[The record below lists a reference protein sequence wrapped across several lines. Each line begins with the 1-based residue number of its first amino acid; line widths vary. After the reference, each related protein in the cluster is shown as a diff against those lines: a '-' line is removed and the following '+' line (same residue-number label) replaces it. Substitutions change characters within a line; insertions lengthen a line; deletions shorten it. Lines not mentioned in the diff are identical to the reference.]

1 MTNEEMLLQT
11 LGTNEDAKTT
21 LANILTEY
29 FPSVVSELSLPAR
42 IVEKF
47 YDWQFPFIYTT
58 DGAGTRKW
66 SVSVRALCE
75 RNPKLADLDAFF
87 NASGTD
93 GTFQETY
100 GGNDTETNTDNSAR
114 RTKTE
119 FNGVD
124 DPTSQSTSE
133 SIVVEPVDGK
143 NTTERKTE
151 YGKTRTYAD
160 GRTWSQILADV
171 MDTRGPVYLFIN
183 SFAQIMREPAE
194 DPCDM
199 PVYPPSMQMKVN
211 VNTIPAGDPATASV
225 TNQGTLYNAI
235 FDVLFNIPQ
244 GERGIEAL
252 MSTYTL
258 TKESDPNVNDQVTIT
273 AENFPTYFSRDPAI
287 DDRCIFVAKNT
298 STGESFI
305 LGVTCTTKLENYAV
319 FTVVSVVS
327 TSQDLSNYAQIDG
340 SYAGLTSGQAEMLT
354 DPFTIGRDAPTAT
367 SGYIKFATVSLPEA
381 YRVGVARFE
390 ILDKNYV
397 NTQTLPCGIELAI
410 KNLGAQSCTINANLL
425 YGSSYYLSKI
435 YACVKT
441 GSYPITADLYYDM
454 TSDNLQNTFACVKP
468 LFTYFRASNTSFTFI
483 TDNEIVSTLPTDT
496 TNTLLSDIYTPVTE
510 AFSATN
516 DGDGNQISTT
526 YAKLASPAFTG
537 TPTAPTPAT
546 PDNSTKIATTAFVH
560 AVASGG
566 GGSTLY
572 LNQVMI
578 TIDDSGSNK
587 YVIFNVYTTKNC
599 DAAAGTNIA
608 HLFDM
613 FSADNALMV
622 GFGIYSSDNK
632 MYPCIINVSTDE
644 SYEPADQRINCMIIA
659 PDNLFSIEGLNT
671 PNCTCEIKHFRV

>member
-133 SIVVEPVDGK
+133 SIVVEPVEGK

-183 SFAQIMREPAE
+183 SFAQILREPAD

-258 TKESDPNVNDQVTIT
+258 TKESDPNVNDKVTIT

-305 LGVTCTTKLENYAV
+305 LGATCTTKRVNYAV
-319 FTVVSVVS
+319 FTVVSVIS
-327 TSQDLSNYAQIDG
+327 TAQDLSNYAQIDG
-340 SYAGLTSGQAEMLT
+340 
-354 DPFTIGRDAPTAT
+354 
-367 SGYIKFATVSLPEA
+367 
-381 YRVGVARFE
+381 
-390 ILDKNYV
+390 NY
-397 NTQTLPCGIELAI
+397 P
-410 KNLGAQSCTINANLL
+410 NLGAGYLAKEIYFSNGPSSGRYFKACSFTSPKKATSNSFIFLINGIYGDQSIPYAEESGIIELDVRSNKDGVVSSQSGLTILAGNLKSTEFFVL
-425 YGSSYYLSKI
+425 TSADLSTIDFYIYIPQQYGSLRITELSASDRAEDVVFDGTRYSTAPEGAV
-435 YACVKT
+435 YAVNRNMAAYD
-441 GSYPITADLYYDM
+441 GEGNPI
-454 TSDNLQNTFACVKP
+454 SK
-468 LFTYFRASNTSFTFI
+468 
-483 TDNEIVSTLPTDT
+483 
-496 TNTLLSDIYTPVTE
+496 
-510 AFSATN
+510 
-516 DGDGNQISTT
+516 T

-546 PDNSTKIATTAFVH
+546 HDNSTKIATTAFVQSVFESSGGGSALYEH
-560 AVASGG
+560 SFIFSHDNTNIELKYIISFSVVSTRKEPAENFKDIIDMCGPGVEAFKSVKIPASGG
-566 GGSTLY
+566 
-572 LNQVMI
+572 
-578 TIDDSGSNK
+578 
-587 YVIFNVYTTKNC
+587 VYTNSATYPIISANINFGSIYYITSDIIPVEMSFYQASLGQVNEPL
-599 DAAAGTNIA
+599 DADSYSIRDLRDGSI
-608 HLFDM
+608 
-613 FSADNALMV
+613 
-622 GFGIYSSDNK
+622 IYLK
-632 MYPCIINVSTDE
+632 
-644 SYEPADQRINCMIIA
+644 
-659 PDNLFSIEGLNT
+659 
-671 PNCTCEIKHFRV
+671 